1 MPLPLRLSPPFRLG
15 PTDLPGA
22 EGHAAPAS
30 VRAAVDGMLAAGCPR
45 AKLVLGLPFY
55 GRSLEQPG
63 RVATYDELLR
73 LRATREAA
81 GERDTRDDRV
91 GEFAYESPRGAARKV
106 ELAAALGL
114 AGVMVWEVGQD
125 ARPAEARGGL
135 LLGALAEAAAASS
148 VGWVPGR
155 EDPTRLAAVTGS
167 ERTAVGGE
175 RDELR

>member
-1 MPLPLRLSPPFRLG
+1 M
-15 PTDLPGA
+15 
-22 EGHAAPAS
+22 
-30 VRAAVDGMLAAGCPR
+30 
-45 AKLVLGLPFY
+45 
-55 GRSLEQPG
+55 
-63 RVATYDELLR
+63 ATYDELLR

-81 GERDTRDDRV
+81 GEREAGDDRV

-135 LLGALAEAAAASS
+135 LLGTLAEAAAISS
-148 VGWVPGR
+148 VGWEPGR
-155 EDPTRLAAVTGS
+155 EHAARLAAVTRS
-167 ERTAVGGE
+167 ERTALGMGGE

>member
-1 MPLPLRLSPPFRLG
+1 MRFGHLQNRVLNKTDDTFARLIPMMENTSF
-15 PTDLPGA
+15 
-22 EGHAAPAS
+22 
-30 VRAAVDGMLAAGCPR
+30 
-45 AKLVLGLPFY
+45 F
-55 GRSLEQPG
+55 
-63 RVATYDELLR
+63 DELLR
-73 LRATREAA
+73 LRAARAAA
-81 GERDTRDDRV
+81 GEREAGDDRV

-148 VGWVPGR
+148 VGWEPGR
-155 EDPTRLAAVTGS
+155 EHAARLAAVTGS